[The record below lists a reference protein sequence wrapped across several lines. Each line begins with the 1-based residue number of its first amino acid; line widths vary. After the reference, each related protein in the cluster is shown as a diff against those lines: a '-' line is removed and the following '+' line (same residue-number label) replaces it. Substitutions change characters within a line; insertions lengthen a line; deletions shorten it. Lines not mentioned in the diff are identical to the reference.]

1 MPSPSEFHC
10 YTDGT
15 DWLIGT
21 SLEEAIDAYAAN
33 SGLTRKDFHLSS
45 YRQLADDSELTITE
59 QDEPG
64 KPETTMTL
72 SEWIAER
79 IANHGENFDRL
90 LCSTEY

>member
-1 MPSPSEFHC
+1 MTYPSNYHC

-21 SLEEAIDAYAAN
+21 SLEEAIDAYAPN
-33 SGLTRKDFHLSS
+33 VGLTREDFNLSD
-45 YRQLADDSELTITE
+45 YRQLADDSNLTITE

-64 KPETTMTL
+64 KPKTTMTIA
-72 SEWIAER
+72 EWIAER

-90 LCSTEY
+90 LSSTEY